1 LEISTGLLRV
11 ASSFGAGLYVSARDH
26 LSLQA
31 PDEDIMTIQAGDNLP
46 AGKLRT
52 MTAEG
57 PKEMSTDDIFK
68 GKKVILFSVPG
79 AFTPTCSKQ
88 HLPSYLNNYDKI
100 KAQGVDTIACMAV
113 NDPFVMDAWG
123 KDRAVGDKILMLAD
137 GNGEFTKSLGLELD
151 GSKFGLGTRGKRF
164 SMVVNDGKVET
175 LNVDE
180 SGYSLSSAENT
191 CGIA

>member
-1 LEISTGLLRV
+1 
-11 ASSFGAGLYVSARDH
+11 
-26 LSLQA
+26 
-31 PDEDIMTIQAGDNLP
+31 MTIKQGDKLP
-46 AGKLRT
+46 DGKLRT

-57 PKEMSTDDIFK
+57 PKELSTDDIFK
-68 GKKVILFSVPG
+68 GKKVVLFSVPG
-79 AFTPTCSKQ
+79 AFV
-88 HLPSYLNNYDKI
+88 NYDKI

-123 KDRAVGDKILMLAD
+123 KEKAVGDKILMLAD
-137 GNGEFTKSLGLELD
+137 GNGDYTKALGLELD
-151 GSKFGLGTRGKRF
+151 GSKFGLGHRGKRF
-164 SMVVNDGKVET
+164 SMVVNNGTVET

>member
-1 LEISTGLLRV
+1 
-11 ASSFGAGLYVSARDH
+11 
-26 LSLQA
+26 
-31 PDEDIMTIQAGDNLP
+31 MTIQAGDNLP

-164 SMVVNDGKVET
+164 SVVVNDGKVET

>member
-1 LEISTGLLRV
+1 MAIKQGDKL
-11 ASSFGAGLYVSARDH
+11 
-26 LSLQA
+26 
-31 PDEDIMTIQAGDNLP
+31 PD
-46 AGKLRT
+46 GKLRT

-57 PKEMSTDDIFK
+57 PKEISTDDVFK
-68 GKKVILFSVPG
+68 GKKVVLFSVPG
-79 AFTPTCSKQ
+79 AFTPTCSSK
-88 HLPSYLNNYDKI
+88 HLPSYVTNYDKI

-123 KDRAVGDKILMLAD
+123 KSQSVGNKVLMLAD
-137 GNGEFTKSLGLELD
+137 GNGEYAKALGLELD
-151 GSKFGLGTRGKRF
+151 GSKFGLGNRGKRF
-164 SMVVNDGKVET
+164 SMIVNNGTVET

>member
-1 LEISTGLLRV
+1 
-11 ASSFGAGLYVSARDH
+11 
-26 LSLQA
+26 
-31 PDEDIMTIQAGDNLP
+31 MTIKQGDKLP
-46 AGKLRT
+46 DGKLRT

-57 PKEMSTDDIFK
+57 PKEISTDDIFK
-68 GKKVILFSVPG
+68 GKKVVLFSVPG

-88 HLPSYLNNYDKI
+88 HLPSYLANYDKI

-123 KDRAVGDKILMLAD
+123 KDREVGAKILMLAD
-137 GNGEFTKSLGLELD
+137 GNGDYTKALGLELD
-151 GSKFGLGTRGKRF
+151 GSKFGLGHRGKRF
-164 SMVVNDGKVET
+164 SMVVNNGTVET